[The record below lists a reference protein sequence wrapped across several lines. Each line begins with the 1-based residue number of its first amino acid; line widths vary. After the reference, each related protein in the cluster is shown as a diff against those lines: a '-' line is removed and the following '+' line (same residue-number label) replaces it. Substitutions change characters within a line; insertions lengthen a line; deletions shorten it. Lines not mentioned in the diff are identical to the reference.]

1 MKKIIALTAFVI
13 IAVAIVY
20 SSVNW
25 DADKERTRTEY
36 VTLSNGKQIALTEK
50 EAALSVNS
58 EEKKVALTDLGL
70 SCMSC
75 QAAVTSALKDIMGVK
90 PSFVNLEQYRATV
103 VYQPEV
109 VTISEIK
116 QSIIDVGF
124 QVGDVKEV
132 QSLIIFTNN

>member
-1 MKKIIALTAFVI
+1 FVI
-13 IAVAIVY
+13 IAVAIVH

-75 QAAVTSALKDIMGVK
+75 QAAVTSSLKDIMGVK
-90 PSFVNLEQYRATV
+90 DSFVNLEQDRATV

-109 VTISEIK
+109 VTIREIK

-124 QVGDVKEV
+124 QVGDVKTCGDMSRE
-132 QSLIIFTNN
+132 